1 MQSPS
6 ESKKEHT
13 EALTF
18 CIINKLAI
26 SINIINIFIFIFCFH
41 PCSLYGNKLVT
52 ILIYKP
58 FGIQLV
64 TNLYHLG
71 NKGYYLNFLNNSM
84 VNKWYILGT
93 VQASEY
99 RTKVLISLR
108 EKPKTPAILEKE
120 IKIKMS

>member
-1 MQSPS
+1 
-6 ESKKEHT
+6 
-13 EALTF
+13 
-18 CIINKLAI
+18 
-26 SINIINIFIFIFCFH
+26 
-41 PCSLYGNKLVT
+41 
-52 ILIYKP
+52 
-58 FGIQLV
+58 LV

-120 IKIKMS
+120 IKIKMSHVSRTLNELLKLGLIKCLNPSLRKGKLFYITKEGIKVHKYLK